1 MADGCDLESRLE
13 RDECSA
19 AASTPFPDTYR
30 AEGLPPMLAIRDV
43 LQKIRIEIRC
53 TQCIKRRQKQSAEH
67 RRSGVA
73 FKTVFRP
80 PGACHSCNTLLK
92 RGGGSGESSAFS
104 LCRGFG

>member
-19 AASTPFPDTYR
+19 SASTPFPDTYR
-30 AEGLPPMLAIRDV
+30 AEGLPPILAIRDV

-67 RRSGVA
+67 RRSGA
-73 FKTVFRP
+73 
-80 PGACHSCNTLLK
+80 HSKPCSDRRVRAIRATL
-92 RGGGSGESSAFS
+92 S
-104 LCRGFG
+104 

>member
-19 AASTPFPDTYR
+19 SASTPFPDTYR
-30 AEGLPPMLAIRDV
+30 AEGLPPILAIRDV

-73 FKTVFRP
+73 LKSVFRP
-80 PGACHSCNTLLK
+80 PGACSSCNTLLK
-92 RGGGSGESSAFS
+92 RVGGYGESSAFS

>member
-19 AASTPFPDTYR
+19 SASTPFPDTYR
-30 AEGLPPMLAIRDV
+30 AEGLPPILAIRDV

-53 TQCIKRRQKQSAEH
+53 TQCIKEASKTVRRASPE
-67 RRSGVA
+67 RSA
-73 FKTVFRP
+73 FKTVLRP

-92 RGGGSGESSAFS
+92 RVGGSGESSAFS